1 MAVHITSQPLRRQ
14 RGGVTEAK
22 LQDVRKAP
30 QAKRRRRR
38 SLPFALRQRG
48 AQRLSPP
55 MLKDSC
61 CWRASSSPAVYG
73 GKLSARWRSQRAPPL
88 RWLGGAATRPD
99 RCRDALWFHSLS
111 LSLPGSI
118 QTQPFPSCNS
128 AANTVREEALAV
140 N

>member
-1 MAVHITSQPLRRQ
+1 MAVHITSQPLRRR

-48 AQRLSPP
+48 AQRPP
-55 MLKDSC
+55 DAVAGGPPPHRRF
-61 CWRASSSPAVYG
+61 RAVNCQRGCVASVLRPSG
-73 GKLSARWRSQRAPPL
+73 GSGAQQRGPTDVETLCGFTA
-88 RWLGGAATRPD
+88 
-99 RCRDALWFHSLS
+99 SLS